1 MFYNDDIKKICDFS
15 LENQT
20 EDLREASLYTYTPH
34 NKEDNRIRLSSF
46 YKLKMSNLI

>member
-20 EDLREASLYTYTPH
+20 EDLREVSLNTHIPH
-34 NKEDNRIRLSSF
+34 NKEDNGIRLS
-46 YKLKMSNLI
+46 